1 MIKIEK
7 KSEKIIVIKQIIK
20 LNLSEMDNPIEFII
34 K

>member
-20 LNLSEMDNPIEFII
+20 LNLSEMDNPIEFVI